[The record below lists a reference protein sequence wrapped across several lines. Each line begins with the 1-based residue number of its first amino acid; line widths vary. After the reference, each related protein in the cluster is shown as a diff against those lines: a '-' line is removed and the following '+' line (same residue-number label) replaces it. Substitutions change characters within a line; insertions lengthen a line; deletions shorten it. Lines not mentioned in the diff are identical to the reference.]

1 MTDKKQKSSWLSNSK
16 LFQKFKSIKHIE
28 IIIAV
33 IFAVIVLLIY
43 LSSVNPVKR
52 TQSSASTNLEM
63 RLESILSDIEGA
75 GNVSVLINNT
85 DNQIDGVIIVASG
98 ADNVFVKMNILKA
111 VETVL
116 KIPTAQIEILVGN
129 K

>member
-16 LFQKFKSIKHIE
+16 LFQKLKSIKHIE

-52 TQSSASTNLEM
+52 TQSSASTNLET

>member
-1 MTDKKQKSSWLSNSK
+1 MTDKKQKCNWLSNSK
-16 LFQKFKSIKHIE
+16 LFQRFKSIKHIE

-43 LSSVNPVKR
+43 LSSVNPVQK
-52 TQSSASTNLEM
+52 TQSSVGTNLET

-98 ADNVFVKMNILKA
+98 ADDVFVKMNILKA

>member
-1 MTDKKQKSSWLSNSK
+1 MTDKNQKSNWLSNSK
-16 LFQKFKSIKHIE
+16 LFQKLKSIKHIE
-28 IIIAV
+28 IIVAV

-43 LSSVNPVKR
+43 LSSVNPVKK

-98 ADNVFVKMNILKA
+98 ADDVFVKMNILKA

>member
-16 LFQKFKSIKHIE
+16 LFQKLKSIKHIE

-43 LSSVNPVKR
+43 LSSINPVKR
-52 TQSSASTNLEM
+52 TQSSASTNLET

>member
-1 MTDKKQKSSWLSNSK
+1 M
-16 LFQKFKSIKHIE
+16 
-28 IIIAV
+28 
-33 IFAVIVLLIY
+33 LIY
-43 LSSVNPVKR
+43 LSSVNPVKK

>member
-16 LFQKFKSIKHIE
+16 LFQKLKSIKHIE
-28 IIIAV
+28 IIIAI

-52 TQSSASTNLEM
+52 TQSSASTNLET

>member
-1 MTDKKQKSSWLSNSK
+1 MTDKKQKSNWLSNSK
-16 LFQKFKSIKHIE
+16 LFQRLKSIKHIE

-43 LSSVNPVKR
+43 LSSVNPVKK

>member
-16 LFQKFKSIKHIE
+16 LFQKLKSIKHIE

>member
-16 LFQKFKSIKHIE
+16 LFQKLKSIKHIE

-63 RLESILSDIEGA
+63 RLE
-75 GNVSVLINNT
+75 
-85 DNQIDGVIIVASG
+85 
-98 ADNVFVKMNILKA
+98 
-111 VETVL
+111 
-116 KIPTAQIEILVGN
+116 
-129 K
+129 

>member
-1 MTDKKQKSSWLSNSK
+1 MTDKKQKSNWLSNSK
-16 LFQKFKSIKHIE
+16 LFQKLKSIKHIE

-43 LSSVNPVKR
+43 LSSVNPVKK

>member
-1 MTDKKQKSSWLSNSK
+1 MTDKKEKNNWLSNSK
-16 LFQKFKSIKHIE
+16 LFQKLKSIKHIE

-43 LSSVNPVKR
+43 LSSVNPVKK
-52 TQSSASTNLEM
+52 TQSSAGTNLET

>member
-1 MTDKKQKSSWLSNSK
+1 MTDKKQKSNWLSNSK
-16 LFQKFKSIKHIE
+16 LFQRLKSIKHIE

-52 TQSSASTNLEM
+52 TQSSASTNLET